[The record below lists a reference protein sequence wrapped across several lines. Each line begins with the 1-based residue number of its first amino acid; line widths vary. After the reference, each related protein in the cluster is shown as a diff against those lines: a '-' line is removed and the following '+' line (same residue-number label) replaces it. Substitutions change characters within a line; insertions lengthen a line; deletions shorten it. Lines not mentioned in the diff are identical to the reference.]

1 MRKELAGPRAPGVC
15 AMNYRMILRLI
26 CYLLR
31 IEAVCLAPAAG
42 ISLYQGEE
50 EAFAALVATMALSAV
65 LSLSSFLFRPQTR
78 EIGAKEGFLTVALGW
93 IAVSAL
99 GALPFFCSGAVPNYV
114 DCLFETVS
122 GFTTTGA
129 SILNDIEA
137 MPMGLLYW
145 RSFTHWLGGM
155 GVLVFLLAVV
165 PMGKGKNS
173 LLHVMRAESPG
184 PQVDKLVP
192 RLHNSAQILYSI
204 YVALTVL
211 QAGLLLLGGMPL
223 FDSLTTA
230 FGTAGTGGF
239 GIKGDSMAGYSHYV
253 QTVCTVFM
261 ALFGIN
267 FSVFYLLLLRQFSR
281 VLHNQE
287 LWTYLGVM
295 LASTALI
302 TWDILPQFAN
312 HVGEALHHAAF
323 QVSSIMTT
331 TGFATVDF
339 NQWPAFSK
347 TLLVALMVLG
357 ACAGSTGGGVKVARV
372 LLLGKAGRRGIR
384 RMLRPRSVCQVH
396 VDGQLASEDMIQNAY
411 SYLFVYCA
419 VVMASMLLISLDG
432 FSLETNVTA
441 VLACLNNIGPGLD
454 MVGPMGN
461 FYPFS
466 DFSKLVL
473 SFDMLVGRL
482 EIFPMLILFA
492 PSAWRKS

>member
-1 MRKELAGPRAPGVC
+1 
-15 AMNYRMILRLI
+15 MNHRMILRLI
-26 CYLLR
+26 CYILR
-31 IEAVCLAPAAG
+31 VEAVCLLPSVA
-42 ISLYQGEE
+42 ISLYQGEK
-50 EAFAALVATMALSAV
+50 AAVFGLASSAALAGA
-65 LSLSSFLFRPQTR
+65 LSLSTFLFRPASR
-78 EIGAKEGFLTVALGW
+78 EIGAREGFLSVGLCW
-93 IAVSAL
+93 IAVSAV
-99 GALPFFCSGAVPNYV
+99 GALPFFLSGAVPNYI
-114 DCLFETVS
+114 DCLFETIS

-192 RLHNSAQILYSI
+192 RLQNSAKILYAI
-204 YVALTVL
+204 YIVLTVV
-211 QAGLLLLGGMPL
+211 QAVLLLLGGMPL
-223 FDSLTTA
+223 FDSVTTA

-239 GIKGDSMAGYSHYV
+239 GIKADSLAGYSHYI
-253 QTVCTVFM
+253 QGVCTVFM

-295 LASTALI
+295 AAATGII
-302 TWDILPQFAN
+302 TWNVLPQFGGQ
-312 HVGEALHHAAF
+312 VGEALHHAAF

-339 NQWPAFSK
+339 NLWPTLSK
-347 TLLVALMVLG
+347 TVLVALMVLG
-357 ACAGSTGGGVKVARV
+357 ACAGSTGGGIKVARM
-372 LLLGKAGRRGIR
+372 LLLSKAGHRGIK
-384 RMLRPRSVCQVH
+384 RMLRPRSVAQVH

-411 SYLFVYCA
+411 SYLFAYCA
-419 VVMASMLLISLDG
+419 IIVASMLLISIDG
-432 FSLETNVTA
+432 FSLETNITA
-441 VLACLNNIGPGLD
+441 VLSCLNNIGPGLD

-466 DFSKLVL
+466 NFSKLVL

-482 EIFPMLILFA
+482 EIFPMLLLFVPA
-492 PSAWRKS
+492 AWRKS